1 MEKPLAGKV
10 ALVTGAGSGIGK
22 TSARALAEADAAVV
36 LLGRREANIREAAS
50 EIETAGGRAIYA
62 QCDVT
67 ERGQVAEAVKL
78 GLDTFGHIDILVNS
92 AGINTVRRG
101 VSDIPL
107 EDWDRVIEV
116 NLTGTFNCVR
126 TVLPGMRERGD
137 GLIVNIVSMAGKRAS
152 HVAGAAYCAA
162 KHGQKSLT
170 DSINLEENAHGIRAT
185 SISPGEVDTPIM
197 LYRPDPVTQERRTK
211 MMQPED
217 IASAV
222 LLVASLP
229 PRAVVPEID
238 MVPREIR

>member
-1 MEKPLAGKV
+1 V
-10 ALVTGAGSGIGK
+10 ALVTGAGSGIGRA
-22 TSARALAEADAAVV
+22 SAQALAGAGAAVI
-36 LLGRREANIREAAS
+36 LLGRRKANIREAVS
-50 EIETAGGRAIYA
+50 EIESAEGRAIYA
-62 QCDVT
+62 PCDVT
-67 ERGQVAEAVKL
+67 ERAQVAEAVKL

-92 AGINTVRRG
+92 AGINTKRRG
-101 VSDIPL
+101 VSDIAL

-126 TVLPGMRERGD
+126 AVLPGMRERGD
-137 GLIVNIVSMAGKRAS
+137 GVIVNIVSMAGKRAS
-152 HVAGAAYCAA
+152 QIAGAAYCAA

-197 LYRPDPVTQERRTK
+197 LHRPDPVTQGRRAR

-217 IASAV
+217 IAAAV
-222 LLVASLP
+222 LLVASLS

-238 MVPREIR
+238 MVPRQIQ